1 VRLGFFAS
9 GCTRSLLTPRA
20 LQVSTD
26 TVEMYYSTK
35 RQQFLVD
42 QGYSFKVVTN
52 LFSEEDGR
60 ALMLSRRDEQL
71 ALLAS
76 VMAAGEDEAGEERLP
91 EDADE
96 LREKDSALAPRRA
109 VRTMA
114 QISGAGNM
122 AYMEFAAGGGRGGGA
137 RAAPRALGPPRAHH
151 TLLRDRFA
159 KR

>member
-1 VRLGFFAS
+1 M
-9 GCTRSLLTPRA
+9 
-20 LQVSTD
+20 STD

-42 QGYSFKVVTN
+42 QGYSFKVVTS

-76 VMAAGEDEAGEERLP
+76 VMAAGEEEAGEERLP

-109 VRTMA
+109 VRSMA

-122 AYMEFAAGGGRGGGA
+122 SYREFAAGGGRGGG
-137 RAAPRALGPPRAHH
+137 RGGGGAPRALGPPRAHH
-151 TLLRDRFA
+151 TLLRDRFG

>member
-1 VRLGFFAS
+1 
-9 GCTRSLLTPRA
+9 
-20 LQVSTD
+20 
-26 TVEMYYSTK
+26 MYYSTK

-42 QGYSFKVVTN
+42 QGYSFKVVSN

-71 ALLAS
+71 TLLAS

-122 AYMEFAAGGGRGGGA
+122 AYMEFAAGGARGGGGA
-137 RAAPRALGPPRAHH
+137 PRAAPRATGPPRPHH
-151 TLLRDRFA
+151 SLLRDRFA